1 MKKLIIIAAAAS
13 LFTACGI
20 YKPYTRPELSTGD
33 LYGKEYA
40 AADTSSLADIGWR
53 ELFADRHLQRLID
66 TALAHNTDLQI
77 ARLRIT
83 EAEATLKAARLAYL
97 PSFNFAPSGGVSSF
111 DGAKAS
117 WTYSVPVTA
126 SWEIDLFN
134 RLTNAKRRSRA
145 ALLQSK
151 AYRDAVQIQ
160 LIANVADYYYRLLS
174 LDAQVAVTKQAVG
187 RYRDQVR
194 VMQALKAAGSAN
206 EAGIAQTEATL
217 YVAETTLHDLQYS
230 IRQTENS
237 LTLLLGDTPHAI
249 ERSTLEVQSVP
260 MELTVGIPLQ
270 LLSRRP
276 DIRQSEQALVQ
287 AYYATAEARAALYPS
302 LTLSGSV
309 GWTNSAGNVI
319 ANPGKLLLSAMGSL
333 LQPLFNA
340 GQNRARVK
348 IAKAQQE
355 EAKLA
360 FQQALLTAGTEV
372 NNALTQVQTA
382 RAKTDSRNEQLRS
395 LERAVESTRLLMQ
408 HGTTTYL
415 EVLTA
420 QQALLSA
427 QLSAVADR
435 LSELQGVISLY
446 HALGG
451 GYDLSTE
458 TTDKQ

>member
-1 MKKLIIIAAAAS
+1 MKKTIFGGIVVL

-20 YKPYTRPELSTGD
+20 YKPYTRPEVRTD
-33 LYGKEYA
+33 NLYGAEYA
-40 AADTSSLADIGWR
+40 TADTVSIADAGWR
-53 ELFADRHLQRLID
+53 KLFADKQLQRLID
-66 TALAHNTDLQI
+66 TALVHNTDLQV

-111 DGAKAS
+111 DGAKAA

-126 SWEIDLFN
+126 SWEVDIFS

-145 ALLQSK
+145 ALLQSE
-151 AYRDAVQIQ
+151 AYRDAVQTR
-160 LIANVADYYYRLLS
+160 LIADIADYYYQLLS
-174 LDAQVAVTKQAVG
+174 LDAQVAVTKHAVE
-187 RYRDQVR
+187 RYREQVR
-194 VMQALKAAGSAN
+194 VMQALKAAGDTT
-206 EAGIAQTEATL
+206 EAGVAQTEATL
-217 YVAETTLHDLQYS
+217 YAAETTLHDLQYS
-230 IRQTENS
+230 IRHTENS
-237 LTLLLGDTPHAI
+237 LALLLGDTPRSI
-249 ERSTLEVQSVP
+249 ERSTLEEQTVP
-260 MELTVGIPLQ
+260 TELAIGVPLQ

-302 LTLSGSV
+302 LTLSGSA
-309 GWTNSAGNVI
+309 GWTNNAGAIV
-319 ANPGKLLLSAMGSL
+319 ANPGKLLLSAAVSL
-333 LQPLFNA
+333 LQPIFNA

-355 EAKLA
+355 EARLA
-360 FQQALLTAGTEV
+360 FQQALLNAGAEV

-382 RAKTDSRNEQLRS
+382 RAKADTRREQLRS
-395 LERAVESTRLLMQ
+395 LERAVKNTQLLMR

-420 QQALLSA
+420 QQTLLSA
-427 QLSAVADR
+427 QLSAISDR

-451 GYDLSTE
+451 GR
-458 TTDKQ
+458 